1 MNEMNTKIATVN
13 YNNEGEMESIEC
25 GSNQDGDFQILEL
38 SYDPLETTDQQLLK
52 RNNMIRE
59 FIRANGITDVKDKQ
73 NEIFHG
79 ISLEPAE
86 SYLET
91 LDSYL

>member
-1 MNEMNTKIATVN
+1 MNEMNKKIATIN
-13 YNNEGEMESIEC
+13 YNNEGEMVSIEC
-25 GSNQDGDFQILEL
+25 GNNQDGDFQMLVL

-52 RNNMIRE
+52 RNNMVRE
-59 FIRANGITDVKDKQ
+59 FIRANRITDVKDRQ

-79 ISLEPAE
+79 IPLESAV
-86 SYLET
+86 SYLEN